1 MLLQTLEPTTGIHP
15 SRSDFLEF
23 LPWSQSHMIP
33 GSLDTDKRMS
43 ERQTPIVEW
52 IKAFVG
58 HSLGLSAGPTAVNL
72 WS

>member
-1 MLLQTLEPTTGIHP
+1 
-15 SRSDFLEF
+15 
-23 LPWSQSHMIP
+23 MIP

-52 IKAFVG
+52 IKTFVG
-58 HSLGLSAGPTAVNL
+58 PSLGLSAGPTAVNL